1 MLGNDYTNSIFGIVT
16 QTPGRIQINNF
27 GSTPLSTS
35 DWTDMIRL
43 VAYRLV
49 DVKLEVA
56 GTLSLSLSSLSSL
69 SSSSS
74 LSLLLLSL
82 SSLSLSLSSL
92 SL

>member
-1 MLGNDYTNSIFGIVT
+1 MFFVYTPSYASDVESIAMLGNDYTNSIFGIVT

-56 GTLSLSLSSLSSL
+56 GTLSLSLSSLS
-69 SSSSS
+69 
-74 LSLLLLSL
+74 
-82 SSLSLSLSSL
+82 
-92 SL
+92 